1 MDNVQTRWNSSND
14 AASYE
19 REKRHDTEIVDGTK
33 GNEVDCNDSRCTLYL
48 KFPSQAKFPMQFLV
62 EPRTRTAERQAENL
76 AIFYQPPFIGHR
88 GSITR
93 DSLEQSQSRARF
105 TLDCERKR
113 IVVYPYTFRTFKFIV
128 IYGSLSRYNVP
139 IEISIRR

>member
-1 MDNVQTRWNSSND
+1 
-14 AASYE
+14 
-19 REKRHDTEIVDGTK
+19 
-33 GNEVDCNDSRCTLYL
+33 
-48 KFPSQAKFPMQFLV
+48 MQFLV
-62 EPRTRTAERQAENL
+62 EPRTRTAERRAENL

-113 IVVYPYTFRTFKFIV
+113 IVVYPYTFRIFKFIV